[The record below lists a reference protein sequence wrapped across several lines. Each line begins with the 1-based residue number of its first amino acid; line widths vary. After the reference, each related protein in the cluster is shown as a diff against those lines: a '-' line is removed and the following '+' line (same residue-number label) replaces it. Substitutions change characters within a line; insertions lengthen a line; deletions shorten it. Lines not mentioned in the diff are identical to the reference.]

1 VNEPDLREL
10 LGAVQTG
17 AVSLDQAL
25 AALRSGPVED
35 LSFAR
40 IDFQRTLRT
49 GSPEVVFCEGKTP
62 DQAARIFAHLAEHDG
77 RAMATRASPAHARAI
92 CEQTPQAHNHAEAR
106 VVMLGR
112 AELREEAASA
122 LVLVATGG
130 TADIPVAEEAALT
143 AAFNGCRVG
152 RLWDVG
158 IAGVHRLLTESQLL
172 AEAAVIIAVAGMDG
186 ALPGVIAGLVACPV
200 IAVPTSI
207 GYGTG
212 LAGVAALMNML
223 NACAPGVG
231 VVNIDNGF
239 GAGYLAASIVRGAR
253 PRRVSQ

>member
-1 VNEPDLREL
+1 VNEPALREL

-17 AVSLDQAL
+17 ALSLDQAV
-25 AALRSGPVED
+25 AALSTAPAEALG
-35 LSFAR
+35 FAR
-40 IDFQRTLRT
+40 IDYPRTQRK

-62 DQAARIFAHLAEHDG
+62 EQAARIFARLAEHDG
-77 RAMATRASPAHARAI
+77 RAMATRASPAHAQAI
-92 CEQTPQAHNHAEAR
+92 AELTPPARYHAEAR
-106 VVMLGR
+106 LVLLGQ
-112 AELREEAASA
+112 AELAAEAAAA
-122 LVLVATGG
+122 LVLVASGG

-143 AAFNGCRVG
+143 AGFNGCRVM

-158 IAGVHRLLTESQLL
+158 IAGVHRLLAESRLL

-200 IAVPTSI
+200 IAVPTAI

-212 LAGVAALMNML
+212 LGGVAALMNML
-223 NACAPGVG
+223 NACAPGVA

-239 GAGYLAASIVRGAR
+239 GAGYLAAAIVRGSR
-253 PRRVSQ
+253 PYPAAA

>member
-25 AALRSGPVED
+25 AALRPAPVED

-40 IDFQRTLRT
+40 MDFARTRRT

-62 DQAARIFAHLAEHDG
+62 KQAAHIFARLAEHDG

-92 CEQTPQAHNHAEAR
+92 CEHTPQAHDYAEAR

-112 AELREEAASA
+112 AELPAEAAAA

-143 AAFNGCRVG
+143 SEFNGCRVG

-158 IAGVHRLLTESQLL
+158 IAGVHRLLAESQLL

-212 LAGVAALMNML
+212 LGGVAALMNML
-223 NACAPGVG
+223 NACAPGVA

-239 GAGYLAASIVRGAR
+239 GAGYLAASIVRGPR
-253 PRRVSQ
+253 PRQVSP

>member
-1 VNEPDLREL
+1 MNEPDLREL
-10 LGAVQTG
+10 LGAVRTG
-17 AVSLDQAL
+17 AVSPDQAV
-25 AALRSGPVED
+25 AALRNWPYENLGY
-35 LSFAR
+35 AR
-40 IDFQRTLRT
+40 IDHHRNLRK

-62 DQAARIFAHLAEHDG
+62 EQAAEIFARLVEHDR

-92 CEQTPQAHNHAEAR
+92 REQTPEALYHAEAR
-106 VVMLGR
+106 IVMLGK
-112 AELREEAASA
+112 AELSAEAASG

-143 AAFNGCRVG
+143 AGFNGCRVT

-158 IAGVHRLLTESQLL
+158 IAGIHRLLDEGRLL
-172 AEAAVIIAVAGMDG
+172 AEAGVIIAVAGMDG

-212 LAGVAALMNML
+212 LGGVAALMNML

-239 GAGYLAASIVRGAR
+239 GAGYLAASIMRGSRTHPVRD
-253 PRRVSQ
+253 

>member
-1 VNEPDLREL
+1 MNEPELREL

-17 AVSLDQAL
+17 SVSPDQAV
-25 AALRSGPVED
+25 AALRNWPYEN
-35 LSFAR
+35 LSYAR
-40 IDFQRTLRT
+40 IDYHRSLRK

-62 DQAARIFAHLAEHDG
+62 EQAAAIFARLAEHDG
-77 RAMATRASPAHARAI
+77 RAMATRASPAHAQAI
-92 CEQTPQAHNHAEAR
+92 CENTPQSHYYADAQ
-106 VVMLGR
+106 VVMLGKM
-112 AELREEAASA
+112 ELSGAAALA

-143 AAFNGCRVG
+143 AGFNGCRVT

-158 IAGVHRLLTESQLL
+158 IAGVHRLLDESELL

-212 LAGVAALMNML
+212 LGGVAALMNML

-239 GAGYLAASIVRGAR
+239 GAGYLAASIVRGSPTR
-253 PRRVSQ
+253 QVHR